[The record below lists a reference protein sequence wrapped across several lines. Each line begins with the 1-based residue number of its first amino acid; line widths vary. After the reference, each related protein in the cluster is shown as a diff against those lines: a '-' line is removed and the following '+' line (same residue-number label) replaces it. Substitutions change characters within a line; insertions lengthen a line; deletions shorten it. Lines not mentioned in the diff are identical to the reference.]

1 MHIGRTILSATLA
14 ISLAACGG
22 GGSDPSPG
30 PITRPAPTPA
40 PPPTSSACSLS
51 QRQDFAFDVLDEW
64 YLFPDLIDRTVS
76 KSSHD
81 TVQSYLD
88 ALVAPARAQNKDR
101 GFTFIT
107 SIEEEEELIRTGS
120 SAGFGIRLSYDTDAN
135 RVFVLEAFE
144 TAPAFQDGFDRGT
157 ELISIGTTPNNLV
170 SISSIMASEGP
181 RGVIDRLGPSQAG
194 ITRTFVIERQNG
206 TRSEETITK
215 TDFSLDPISDRYGAQ
230 IIDNDGTKVG
240 YLNLRT
246 FIVGT
251 ADRELVE
258 VFQNFSDQGVTQIIL
273 DFRYNGGGLVRIGE
287 LIGDLMRGGNL
298 GEVFSRTVLRDSKSD
313 RNETRFFDN
322 MVRFLNPTT
331 GDLGRSQRI
340 PAINPTKIAI
350 ISGEGTASASEL
362 VANAFLPYVD
372 DMALIGA
379 NSFGKPVGQFG
390 FDLPEC
396 DDRIRAV
403 TFKTENANGQG
414 EYFDGLAS
422 VFPLTCRAPDD
433 IESQLGSPSEART
446 AQALSFL
453 RDDASSC
460 TPIVSSGKN
469 RIAQRD
475 AGERQIIL
483 QPARP
488 SAVQREVP
496 GLF

>member
-1 MHIGRTILSATLA
+1 MHIGRTVLSATLA

-22 GGSDPSPG
+22 GGNDPARTPVS
-30 PITRPAPTPA
+30 RPAPTPT
-40 PPPTSSACSLS
+40 PPTTSACSLS

-64 YLFPDLIDRTVS
+64 YLFPDLIDRTVR
-76 KSSHD
+76 KSDHD
-81 TVQSYLD
+81 SVQSYLD
-88 ALVAPARAQNKDR
+88 ALVAPARAENKDR

-144 TAPAFQDGFDRGT
+144 SATAFQDGFDRGT
-157 ELISIGTTPNNLV
+157 ELISIGTTPSNLV

-194 ITRTFVIERQNG
+194 ITRTFVIEQQDG
-206 TRSEETITK
+206 TRREKTITK
-215 TDFSLDPISDRYGAQ
+215 TEFSLDPISDRYGAQ

-258 VFQNFSDQGVTQIIL
+258 IFQNFSDEGVTQIIL

-287 LIGDLMRGGNL
+287 LIGDLMRGDNA

-313 RNETRFFDN
+313 RNNTRFFDD
-322 MVRFLNPTT
+322 MARFLNSQT
-331 GDLGRSQRI
+331 GELGPSQRI
-340 PAINPTKIAI
+340 PAIDPTKIAI

-372 DMALIGA
+372 DIALIGA

-390 FDLPEC
+390 FDREEC

-453 RDDASSC
+453 RDGASSC
-460 TPIVSSGKN
+460 TPITSRAKN
-469 RIAQRD
+469 GIAQRD
-475 AGERQIIL
+475 PGERQIIL